1 MNFNDHSV
9 DELIRSVE
17 AELAKASSEV
27 RHAQE
32 DLDKATN
39 RLKFALAVVHNIRN
53 RSKGE

>member
-1 MNFNDHSV
+1 MNFNDHTV

-17 AELAKASSEV
+17 AELAKASNEA

-32 DLDKATN
+32 DLEKATN

-53 RSKGE
+53 RSTGE

>member
-1 MNFNDHSV
+1 MNFNNHTV

-17 AELAKASSEV
+17 AELAKATSEA

-32 DLDKATN
+32 DLEKATN

>member
-17 AELAKASSEV
+17 AELAKASNEV

>member
-9 DELIRSVE
+9 EELVRSVE
-17 AELAKASSEV
+17 AELAKASNEV

-53 RSKGE
+53 RSTGE